1 MKKQRFQYGIS
12 GYRWAPES
20 FQVIKGLPGQ
30 KKTAVPLTHEER
42 SEVGRRFLTGG
53 FQAAV
58 GYVKHIER
66 KRVREC
72 GNQLRLTYG
81 FWLKEKPGWYLYAPQ
96 TYCRADDSLDRR
108 LGLFKM
114 IRSDLMRRSCQVETS
129 TQCELDG
136 AYRPVHVTTNTVTA
150 DLSRPLVVWLRCA

>member
-1 MKKQRFQYGIS
+1 MNKLRFEYGFS
-12 GYRWAPES
+12 GYRWAQVRC
-20 FQVIKGLPGQ
+20 QVIKGLPGQ

-42 SEVGRRFLTGG
+42 SEVGRRFLAGG

-66 KRVREC
+66 KQEHKS
-72 GNQLRLTYG
+72 QLRVTYG
-81 FWLKEKPGWYLYAPQ
+81 FWLKEEPGRYLYCPQ
-96 TYCRADDSLDRR
+96 ACCRADAPLAER

-114 IRSDLMRRSCQVETS
+114 IRSNLTRRTCRAETT

-150 DLSRPLVVWLRCA
+150 DLSRPLMVWLRCA

>member
-30 KKTAVPLTHEER
+30 KKKAVPLTREER
-42 SEVGRRFLTGG
+42 QEVGCRFLTRG

-66 KRVREC
+66 KRAHKGR
-72 GNQLRLTYG
+72 LRVTYG
-81 FWLKEKPGWYLYAPQ
+81 FWSGGNLHPMRVG
-96 TYCRADDSLDRR
+96 RR
-108 LGLFKM
+108 LPACPCHNKHCYSGPQPSFDGLAALCMKE
-114 IRSDLMRRSCQVETS
+114 RKQL
-129 TQCELDG
+129 
-136 AYRPVHVTTNTVTA
+136 
-150 DLSRPLVVWLRCA
+150 

>member
-20 FQVIKGLPGQ
+20 FHVSKGHPGQ
-30 KKTAVPLTHEER
+30 KKTAVPLTNEER
-42 SEVGRRFLTGG
+42 SEVGYRFLTEG

-66 KRVREC
+66 EREHKR
-72 GNQLRLTYG
+72 QLRLTYG
-81 FWLKEKPGWYLYAPQ
+81 FWLREEPGRYLYYPQ
-96 TYCRADDSLDRR
+96 SCCRADAPLADR

-114 IRSDLMRRSCQVETS
+114 IRDDLKRRACQVVTS

-136 AYRPVHVTTNTVTA
+136 AYRPVNVTTNTVTA
-150 DLSRPLVVWLRCA
+150 DLSRPFMVWIRCA

>member
-42 SEVGRRFLTGG
+42 SEVGRRFLTEG

-58 GYVKHIER
+58 GYIKHIER
-66 KRVREC
+66 KREHKS
-72 GNQLRLTYG
+72 QLHVTYG
-81 FWLKEKPGWYLYAPQ
+81 FWLREEPGRYLYCPQ
-96 TYCRADDSLDRR
+96 AYCRAEAPLAER

-114 IRSDLMRRSCQVETS
+114 IRSDLTRRACRVEST

-136 AYRPVHVTTNTVTA
+136 ASRPVHVTTNTVTA
-150 DLSRPLVVWLRCA
+150 DLSRPLMVWLRCA

>member
-1 MKKQRFQYGIS
+1 MKKQRFQYGIN

-20 FQVIKGLPGQ
+20 FRVSKGLPGQ
-30 KKTAVPLTHEER
+30 KKKAVPLTREER
-42 SEVGRRFLTGG
+42 QEVGCRFLTRG

-66 KRVREC
+66 KRAHK
-72 GNQLRLTYG
+72 GQLRVTYG
-81 FWLKEKPGWYLYAPQ
+81 FWLREEPGRYLYCPQ
-96 TYCRADDSLDRR
+96 AHCRADAPLAERFAV
-108 LGLFKM
+108 FKM
-114 IRSDLMRRSCQVETS
+114 IRDDLKRRACQVEIS

-150 DLSRPLVVWLRCA
+150 DLSRPLTVWLRCA

>member
-20 FQVIKGLPGQ
+20 FHVIKGRPGQ
-30 KKTAVPLTHEER
+30 KKAAVPLTSEER
-42 SEVGRRFLTGG
+42 REVGCRFIAKG

-66 KRVREC
+66 KRERES
-72 GNQLRLTYG
+72 QLYVTYG
-81 FWLKEKPGWYLYAPQ
+81 FWLKENPQRYLYCPRV
-96 TYCRADDSLDRR
+96 YCRADAPLAVR
-108 LGLFKM
+108 LGLFKLV
-114 IRSDLMRRSCQVETS
+114 RDDLMQRACQTETS

-136 AYRPVHVTTNTVTA
+136 AYRPVYITTNTVTA
-150 DLSRPLVVWLRCA
+150 DLSRPLTVWLRSA

>member
-30 KKTAVPLTHEER
+30 KKKAVPLTREER
-42 SEVGRRFLTGG
+42 QEVGCRFLTRG

-66 KRVREC
+66 KRERE
-72 GNQLRLTYG
+72 GQLYVTYG
-81 FWLKEKPGWYLYAPQ
+81 FWLREEPRRFLYCPQ
-96 TYCRADDSLDRR
+96 AYCRTDAPFAERLD
-108 LGLFKM
+108 LFKM
-114 IRSDLMRRSCQVETS
+114 IRSVLIQRACQVVTS

-136 AYRPVHVTTNTVTA
+136 AYRPVNVTTNTVTA
-150 DLSRPLVVWLRCA
+150 DLSRPLVVRLRCA